1 MKDLGLLLQR
11 VVIGGFLAGHG
22 SQKLFGWFSGPGPE
36 GTAGFLESIG
46 MKPGDRWA
54 FAAGASEFLGGS
66 LTALGFLWPLG
77 PITAMA
83 PMGMA
88 AGTVHWGKPIWA
100 TKGGA
105 ELPVTNL
112 AVVTSL
118 VMTGPGRISVDR
130 LLRVRMPWQ
139 LTAVTHFD
147 PEGWRGVLH
156 EAGYTGPLDLEVIG
170 AKSYP
175 VEQCCIIAAESRG
188 HMQACLQACRAR

>member
-11 VVIGGFLAGHG
+11 VVIGGLLAGHG

-77 PITAMA
+77 PIAAMA

-130 LLRVRMPWQ
+130 LLRVRVPWQ
-139 LTAVTHFD
+139 LTAVTGLGVVGGVALGLYNSRKHH
-147 PEGWRGVLH
+147 PE
-156 EAGYTGPLDLEVIG
+156 P
-170 AKSYP
+170 
-175 VEQCCIIAAESRG
+175 AAESE
-188 HMQACLQACRAR
+188 AASA

>member
-11 VVIGGFLAGHG
+11 VVIGGLLAGHG

-46 MKPGDRWA
+46 IKPSDKWA

-118 VMTGPGRISVDR
+118 VLTGPGRLSLDR
-130 LLRVRMPWQ
+130 LLSVRVPWQ
-139 LTAVTHFD
+139 LTALT
-147 PEGWRGVLH
+147 GLGVAGGVAFGLYTSRKRETETTI
-156 EAGYTGPLDLEVIG
+156 EAGKPDQM
-170 AKSYP
+170 AAS
-175 VEQCCIIAAESRG
+175 EQEGSA
-188 HMQACLQACRAR
+188 

>member
-1 MKDLGLLLQR
+1 MKDIGLLVLR
-11 VVIGGFLAGHG
+11 VVTGGLLAGHG
-22 SQKLFGWFSGPGPE
+22 SQKLFAWFGGHGPR
-36 GTAGFLESIG
+36 GTAAWLESIG
-46 MKPGDRWA
+46 MKPGDKWA
-54 FAAGASEFLGGS
+54 LAAGGSEFVGGL

-139 LTAVTHFD
+139 LTAVTGLGVVGGVALGLYNSRKHH
-147 PEGWRGVLH
+147 PE
-156 EAGYTGPLDLEVIG
+156 P
-170 AKSYP
+170 
-175 VEQCCIIAAESRG
+175 AAEPEAAS
-188 HMQACLQACRAR
+188 A